1 MTNAAI
7 LRLGLRSLFG
17 RARVWL
23 MIAMPV
29 VMLALAAVIRAASAG
44 GMDDAGAEG
53 FLRVFGVGIV
63 VPVVALVA
71 TTTLINSE
79 FDDGSIIYLLTKPI
93 PRLTIIASKAV
104 IVLGAGIVF
113 AAVPMLLAG
122 FVLIG
127 GSSGVAVAALA
138 GGVVSTVAYVGIFT
152 ALATTMKRSIVGC
165 LLFWLLW
172 ESTIS
177 SLLSPVKWLSARAW
191 GNAVIQHIATA
202 AGDGKPAVPLLYA
215 ALGAAVALA
224 AGVMLAGQRLAS
236 MTISEE

>member
-1 MTNAAI
+1 MLNGPI

-23 MIAMPV
+23 MVALPV
-29 VMLALAAVIRAASAG
+29 IMLLLSAVVKGTSSG
-44 GMDDAGAEG
+44 GDDASSAEA

-93 PRLTIIASKAV
+93 SRLSIIASKA
-104 IVLGAGIVF
+104 IVVFGAGVVF
-113 AAVPMLLAG
+113 AALPMLLAG
-122 FVLIG
+122 LVMAG
-127 GSSGVAVAALA
+127 GSHDVAVAALL
-138 GGVVSTVAYVGIFT
+138 GGAVSTLAYVGIFT
-152 ALATTMKRSIVGC
+152 ALATTMKRSIIGC

-191 GNAVIQHIATA
+191 GNAVIQHVAA
-202 AGDGKPAVPLLYA
+202 AGDGKPAVPLTYA
-215 ALGAAVALA
+215 VVGALVAFAVGIA
-224 AGVMLAGQRLAS
+224 LAGQRLAS

>member
-1 MTNAAI
+1 MNSAI

-29 VMLALAAVIRAASAG
+29 IMLVLAAVIRAASTG
-44 GMDDAGAEG
+44 GDDDYSAES

-63 VPVVALVA
+63 VPIVALVA

-93 PRLTIIASKAV
+93 SRLTIISSKAV
-104 IVLGAGIVF
+104 IVLGAGVAF
-113 AAVPMLLAG
+113 AAAPMLLAG
-122 FVLIG
+122 LLLVG
-127 GSSGVAVAALA
+127 GSSQVAIAALV

-202 AGDGKPAVPLLYA
+202 PGDGKAAVPVLYA
-215 ALGAAVALA
+215 VLGAVVVFAV
-224 AGVMLAGQRLAS
+224 GVVLAGQRLAS

>member
-1 MTNAAI
+1 MNSAI
-7 LRLGLRSLFG
+7 LRLGMRSLFG

-29 VMLALAAVIRAASAG
+29 IMLALATLIRATSEG
-44 GMDDAGAEG
+44 TMDDSGAEG
-53 FLRVFGVGIV
+53 FLRVFGIGIV

-79 FDDGSIIYLLTKPI
+79 FDDGSIIYLLTKPVS
-93 PRLTIIASKAV
+93 RLTIISSKAV
-104 IVLGAGIVF
+104 VVLAAGIVF

-122 FVLIG
+122 FLLVG
-127 GSSGVAVAALA
+127 GSSHVAVAAFA

-152 ALATTMKRSIVGC
+152 VLATTMKRSIVGC

-191 GNAVIQHIATA
+191 GTAVIQHLATA
-202 AGDGKPAVPLLYA
+202 LGDGKPGVPLLYA
-215 ALGAAVALA
+215 VLGAVVAFAVGIA
-224 AGVMLAGQRLAS
+224 LAGQRLAS

>member
-1 MTNAAI
+1 MNGSI

-23 MIAMPV
+23 MVAMPV
-29 VMLALAAVIRAASAG
+29 IMILLAGVIRAASEG
-44 GMDDAGAEG
+44 TMDDAHAES

-93 PRLTIIASKAV
+93 SRLTIIGSKAAV
-104 IVLGAGIVF
+104 VLGAGLVF
-113 AAVPMLLAG
+113 AAAPMLLAG

-127 GSSGVAVAALA
+127 GSSRVAVAALV
-138 GGVVSTVAYVGIFT
+138 GGAVSTVAYVGIFT
-152 ALATTMKRSIVGC
+152 ALATTMKRSIIGC

-172 ESTIS
+172 ESTLS

-191 GNAVIQHIATA
+191 GTAVIQHLASA
-202 AGDGKPAVPLLYA
+202 PGDGKPAVPLLYA
-215 ALGAAVALA
+215 VLGAVIAFI
-224 AGVMLAGQRLAS
+224 AGIALAGQRLAS

>member
-1 MTNAAI
+1 MNNAI

-23 MIAMPV
+23 MIAMPII
-29 VMLALAAVIRAASAG
+29 MLALAAVIRAASTG
-44 GMDDAGAEG
+44 GDNDTSAEG

-63 VPVVALVA
+63 VPIVALIA

-93 PRLTIIASKAV
+93 SRVSIIASKAV

-122 FVLIG
+122 FLIVG
-127 GSSGVAVAALA
+127 GSSQVAVAAFL
-138 GGVVSTVAYVGIFT
+138 GGVVATIAYVGIFT
-152 ALATTMKRSIVGC
+152 ALATTMKRSIIGC
-165 LLFWLLW
+165 LLYWLIW

-177 SLLSPVKWLSARAW
+177 SLLSPVKWLSARSW
-191 GNAVIQHIATA
+191 GNSVIQQVATA
-202 AGDGKPAVPLLYA
+202 FDDGKPPVPMTYAVLA
-215 ALGAAVALA
+215 ALIVCVAGIA
-224 AGVMLAGQRLAS
+224 LAGQRLAS

>member
-1 MTNAAI
+1 MNSTI

-29 VMLALAAVIRAASAG
+29 ILVILAVVIRAASNG
-44 GMDDAGAEG
+44 GDDTYAAEN

-63 VPVVALVA
+63 VPVVALIA

-93 PRLTIIASKAV
+93 SRVAIIASKAV
-104 IVLGAGIVF
+104 IVLGAGVIFGALMMFV
-113 AAVPMLLAG
+113 AGLLM
-122 FVLIG
+122 VG
-127 GSSGVAVAALA
+127 GSDRVAIAALA
-138 GGVVSTVAYVGIFT
+138 GGAVSTIAYVGIFT
-152 ALATTMKRSIVGC
+152 ALATTMKRSVVGC
-165 LLFWLLW
+165 LLFWLIW

-177 SLLSPVKWLSARAW
+177 SLFAPVKWLSARAW
-191 GNAVIQHIATA
+191 GNAVIQHIASA
-202 AGDGKPAVPLLYA
+202 PDDGKPGVPLAYA
-215 ALGAAVALA
+215 VIAAFVALA
-224 AGVMLAGQRLAS
+224 AGIALAGQRLAS

>member
-1 MTNAAI
+1 MNAAI
-7 LRLGLRSLFG
+7 LRLGMRSLFG

-23 MIAMPV
+23 MVGMPV
-29 VMLALAAVIRAASAG
+29 ILLALAGVIRTASG
-44 GMDDAGAEG
+44 DTMDDAAAEN
-53 FLRVFGVGIV
+53 FLRVFGIGIV

-93 PRLTIIASKAV
+93 SRVAIIASKAV
-104 IVLGAGIVF
+104 IVLGAGVVF
-113 AAVPMLLAG
+113 AAVPMLLG
-122 FVLIG
+122 GVLLVG
-127 GSSGVAVAALA
+127 GSAQVAVATLV
-138 GGVVSTVAYVGIFT
+138 GGVVATLAYVGIFT

-177 SLLSPVKWLSARAW
+177 SLFSPVRWLSARAW
-191 GNAVIQHIATA
+191 GDAVIQQIATA
-202 AGDGKPAVPLLYA
+202 AGDGNPGVPLLYA
-215 ALGAAVALA
+215 VLA
-224 AGVMLAGQRLAS
+224 ALLAFAAGIALAGQRLAS